1 MPHNRC
7 IVGCCDNDKRYPD
20 RMIVHSDVKDGK
32 IAFHKLPVN
41 EDKKLGCSKQRKRR
55 F

>member
-7 IVGCCDNDKRYPD
+7 IVGCCDNNKRYPD

-32 IAFHKLPVN
+32 LAFHKLLVN
-41 EDKKLGCSKQRKRR
+41 EERQKAWMQ
-55 F
+55 